1 MMKSIWN
8 LLSAASIA
16 TIAAVA
22 AWPAQA
28 QAQAQTPASSGTG
41 ASPLRLV
48 VGFPPGGALDTL
60 ARALAEQLRMAG
72 EDQVIVENRP
82 GASARISIEHV
93 KRSAPNGRTVLLSS
107 HAPLILFPM
116 TYRQLAYD
124 VERDFIPVAHLAEV
138 PTVISAGADRPYK
151 TLQDYVR
158 WVRANPAQ
166 GSVGLTNLGGFLHF
180 ATLGMAKSVGVELKP
195 VPYKGGAPLVADLVG
210 GHVPLSTDALASQ
223 LELHRAGKVRILAV
237 SGTRRNASLPDV
249 PTAREAGVDGFDHA
263 NASFSAFVP
272 AGTPPEVV
280 QRLERAF
287 VAAMQRPEV
296 RNLMTRAG
304 LEATGL
310 PGAAVSRALSTE
322 RDFWRP
328 LVQAS
333 GFRSE
338 D

>member
-1 MMKSIWN
+1 MNMFRSF
-8 LLSAASIA
+8 LSMLWVAAL
-16 TIAAVA
+16 AAVA
-22 AWPAQA
+22 AGPAQA
-28 QAQAQTPASSGTG
+28 QSPAS
-41 ASPLRLV
+41 ASAANGNPLRLV

-60 ARALAEQLRMAG
+60 ARALAEQLRAAG
-72 EDQVIVENRP
+72 EEQVLVENRP
-82 GASARISIEHV
+82 GASSRISIEHV

-107 HAPLILFPM
+107 NAPLILFPM

-124 VERDFIPVAHLAEV
+124 VDRDFIPVAHLAEV

-151 TLQDYVR
+151 TLQEYVA

-180 ATLGMAKSVGVELKP
+180 ATLGMGKSVGVALKP
-195 VPYKGGAPLVADLVG
+195 VAYKGGAPLVTDVIG
-210 GHVPLSTDALASQ
+210 GHIPLSTDALGSQ
-223 LELHRAGKVRILAV
+223 LELHRAGKLRILAV

-249 PTAREAGVDGFDHA
+249 PTAREAGIDAFDHA

-272 AGTPPEVV
+272 AGTPPEAV

-287 VAAMQRPEV
+287 IAAMQRPEV
-296 RNLMTRAG
+296 KTQMTRAG
-304 LEATGL
+304 LEATGR
-310 PGAAVSRALSTE
+310 PGAAVSRALNAE
-322 RDFWRP
+322 REFWRP

>member
-1 MMKSIWN
+1 MNVFEHFRSILW
-8 LLSAASIA
+8 
-16 TIAAVA
+16 IAAITVLAVTA
-22 AWPAQA
+22 APAQA
-28 QAQAQTPASSGTG
+28 QAPTAG
-41 ASPLRLV
+41 ANPLRLV

-60 ARALAEQLRMAG
+60 ARSLAEQLRQGG
-72 EDQVIVENRP
+72 EEQVIVENRP
-82 GASARISIEHV
+82 GAATRISIEHV

-107 HAPLILFPM
+107 NAPLIIFPM
-116 TYRQLAYD
+116 TYRNLAYD
-124 VERDFIPVAHLAEV
+124 VDRDFIPVAHLAEV

-151 TLQDYVR
+151 TLQEYVS
-158 WVRANPAQ
+158 WVRTNKSEA
-166 GSVGLTNLGGFLHF
+166 SVGLTSLGGTLHF
-180 ATLGMAKSVGVELKP
+180 AVLGMARTVGVPLSP
-195 VPYKGGAPLVADLVG
+195 VAYKGGAPLVADLIG

-249 PTAREAGVDGFDHA
+249 PTAREAGIDAFDHA
-263 NASFSAFVP
+263 NASYSAFVP
-272 AGTPPEVV
+272 AGTPAEVV

-287 VAAMQRPEV
+287 VAAMQQAQV
-296 RNLMTRAG
+296 KSAMARAG

-310 PGAAVSRALSTE
+310 PGAAVTRTLNTE

-338 D
+338 E